1 MKNNAYLFLA
11 LAGLLLGSCEMK
23 QEILNK
29 KPEPT
34 NEGILRI
41 DGITPEA
48 EPQPVPVTA
57 AAAAP
62 PVKTGE
68 VSANVDDFGVDI
80 IPVGSDIPVKE
91 FASYRELKESGLSV
105 VLPAGDYMLM
115 AHSDDEEFSASW
127 ERPYF
132 IGREPFTIEPG
143 IITEVNMTC
152 YMQSVKVQI
161 VLSPEFLASFRDDY
175 AVTVTNGESVLIFD
189 SQTPLTGYFKA
200 TSTLRMTICAT
211 TTEGNEVR
219 YRTTLAGPDGTIKP
233 KDFFLVNLNIDVAD
247 VTVGKEGMITV
258 DTELIQ
264 EEVTIT
270 VPTPNEE
277 PTPTPPTG
285 DGPTIEGDGFDIA
298 EAVTFTQAEASTV
311 QVRVNIGAASGIANL
326 KVRIDSPYLTPDV
339 LGMFGIPLEFDM
351 ANLDA
356 DLAANFDAI
365 GLPTTG
371 IKGETSVVFD
381 VSAFMSLLNVNT
393 HMFHLTVVEAD
404 GGTTEATLTVTMTN

>member
-1 MKNNAYLFLA
+1 
-11 LAGLLLGSCEMK
+11 
-23 QEILNK
+23 
-29 KPEPT
+29 
-34 NEGILRI
+34 
-41 DGITPEA
+41 
-48 EPQPVPVTA
+48 
-57 AAAAP
+57 
-62 PVKTGE
+62 
-68 VSANVDDFGVDI
+68 
-80 IPVGSDIPVKE
+80 
-91 FASYRELKESGLSV
+91 
-105 VLPAGDYMLM
+105 
-115 AHSDDEEFSASW
+115 
-127 ERPYF
+127 
-132 IGREPFTIEPG
+132 
-143 IITEVNMTC
+143 
-152 YMQSVKVQI
+152 
-161 VLSPEFLASFRDDY
+161 
-175 AVTVTNGESVLIFD
+175 
-189 SQTPLTGYFKA
+189 
-200 TSTLRMTICAT
+200 
-211 TTEGNEVR
+211 R